1 MNERALVSAFYV
13 AIAMAS
19 LSLIGTLVFEWKSI
33 KGKKMET
40 AVGALVGVG
49 RVLCLLILCYTT

>member
-19 LSLIGTLVFEWKSI
+19 LSLIGVLVAEWKSI
-33 KGKKMET
+33 KGKKMEM
-40 AVGALVGVG
+40 AVGA
-49 RVLCLLILCYTT
+49 

>member
-19 LSLIGTLVFEWKSI
+19 LSLIGALVVEWKSI
-33 KGKKMET
+33 KGKKMEM
-40 AVGALVGVG
+40 AVGA
-49 RVLCLLILCYTT
+49 